1 MCTKM
6 LLKTTK
12 KKNLRDQKIIFLKG
26 ISKKQIRKMIKE
38 LFFLFRC
45 QNKFRNFF
53 REGFKQ
59 VLCQKKKEVAF
70 ILFESTRLKK
80 NTQEKE

>member
-1 MCTKM
+1 MDKNILCDKSNFLCTKM

-59 VLCQKKKEVAF
+59 VLCQKKKRGRVY
-70 ILFESTRLKK
+70 LV
-80 NTQEKE
+80 